1 MTLWAAGGQC
11 ARRPRRAGRPS
22 RGAFCST
29 VARRRQ
35 QSPSCR
41 AGSPA
46 SWRARSSRWRAGIR
60 LEPTEDRTRAPAV
73 RVRRRGRPA
82 VGRPRAFPSVPR
94 GAPRLSRV
102 LRSAHGPLQAPGAVA
117 ARGSR
122 AWASLGSRA
131 WSAPGAA
138 PASLQVAALASPLQ
152 RSLCCPPLAC
162 SGVFLTRD
170 RALIR
175 SAFPGQDAP
184 PVQASRPAARR
195 RLKVTHL
202 QLECCKSD
210 SFHHV
215 CKVYCCG
222 VDSSLLQQVDRPS
235 LGRKERIKNRPP

>member
-1 MTLWAAGGQC
+1 M
-11 ARRPRRAGRPS
+11 
-22 RGAFCST
+22 
-29 VARRRQ
+29 
-35 QSPSCR
+35 
-41 AGSPA
+41 
-46 SWRARSSRWRAGIR
+46 
-60 LEPTEDRTRAPAV
+60 
-73 RVRRRGRPA
+73 
-82 VGRPRAFPSVPR
+82 
-94 GAPRLSRV
+94 
-102 LRSAHGPLQAPGAVA
+102 A

-162 SGVFLTRD
+162 SGLFLTRD

-210 SFHHV
+210 AFHHV

-222 VDSSLLQQVDRPS
+222 VDSSLLQQVDP
-235 LGRKERIKNRPP
+235 LWGEKKELRTDTHERTLIRQQQRARRAPGTGPGGGHSPGSPGPRLLLRQSPARLRALPPRGFCLWASTSRAWNRVPCALHQ